1 MTEGMRTSEFWLSV
15 SVVVSALALALT
27 GNVSGEIALGAIA
40 ATGAGYSVGRGLA
53 K

>member
-1 MTEGMRTSEFWLSV
+1 MTEGMHTTEFWLSITV
-15 SVVVSALALALT
+15 IVSALALSLT